1 MSVRREAD
9 MFVSRALEKIL
20 ADKDIKKPAYSQLKK
35 TCQVA
40 LGKKLRK
47 FKTNLFI
54 QMKELLEPYLAGS
67 QQ

>member
-47 FKTNLFI
+47 FKTNLS
-54 QMKELLEPYLAGS
+54 K
-67 QQ
+67 